1 MTTTSAQLRSERG
14 SVLIAGLLLSIA
26 VLMLIGVAV
35 DVGHAF
41 IVRRDLTA
49 QADDAALAGSQALNM
64 NALHDGQLALD
75 PQQAQTAALQAITP
89 AAGMR
94 ASAAASS
101 VGVTVRLQ
109 EQVPTILLR
118 LVGVTTL
125 SIAAQATAAPRT
137 P

>member
-1 MTTTSAQLRSERG
+1 MRIVRLFVGDRG
-14 SVLIAGLLLSIA
+14 SVVITGLLFALALIVMIGTGVDIA
-26 VLMLIGVAV
+26 
-35 DVGHAF
+35 HAF

-49 QADDAALAGSQALNM
+49 QADDAVLAGSQALNID
-64 NALHDGQLALD
+64 ALHQGQLVLD

-89 AAGMR
+89 VAGLR

-101 VGVTVRLQ
+101 GGVTVRLQ

>member
-1 MTTTSAQLRSERG
+1 MTAMRGRLSSERG
-14 SVLIAGLLLSIA
+14 GVLIAGLLISIA
-26 VLMLIGVAV
+26 LMMLLGAAV
-35 DVGHAF
+35 DIGHAF

-49 QADDAALAGSQALNM
+49 QADDAALVGSQTLNID
-64 NALHDGQLALD
+64 ALHQGQLVLD
-75 PQQAQTAALQAITP
+75 PQQAQSAALQAITP
-89 AAGMR
+89 AAGLQ

-101 VGVTVRLQ
+101 GGFTVRLQ

-118 LVGVTTL
+118 LVGVNSL

>member
-1 MTTTSAQLRSERG
+1 MTTVRAPLRCERG

-26 VLMLIGVAV
+26 LLMLLGAAV
-35 DVGHAF
+35 DIGHAF

-49 QADDAALAGSQALNM
+49 QADDAALAGSQALNLE
-64 NALHDGQLALD
+64 ALHQGQVALD
-75 PQQAQTAALQAITP
+75 PQQAQTAAL
-89 AAGMR
+89 AAVAPSVGLR
-94 ASAAASS
+94 ASAAATSG
-101 VGVTVRLQ
+101 GVTVRLQ

>member
-1 MTTTSAQLRSERG
+1 MTTMRVRIRSERG

-26 VLMLIGVAV
+26 LLMLLGAAV
-35 DVGHAF
+35 DIGHAF
-41 IVRRDLTA
+41 IIRRDLTA
-49 QADDAALAGSQALNM
+49 QADDAALAGSQALDID
-64 NALHDGQLALD
+64 ALHQGQLALD
-75 PQQAQTAALQAITP
+75 PQQAQTAALQTITP
-89 AAGMR
+89 SAGLQ
-94 ASAAASS
+94 ASAAAST
-101 VGVTVRLQ
+101 GAVTVRLR

>member
-1 MTTTSAQLRSERG
+1 MTTMRGRLSSERG
-14 SVLIAGLLLSIA
+14 GVLIAGVLLSIA
-26 VLMLIGVAV
+26 LLMLLGAAV
-35 DVGHAF
+35 DIGHAF

-49 QADDAALAGSQALNM
+49 QADDAALAGSQALNID
-64 NALHDGQLALD
+64 ALHQGQLILD
-75 PQQAQTAALQAITP
+75 PQQAQSAAMQAITP
-89 AAGMR
+89 SAGLR

-101 VGVTVRLQ
+101 GGVTVRLQ